1 MGTNLNA
8 LYDTLDSYV
17 ANVRAAQESINRYS
31 GALLLGNSGW
41 ASDRLQEANSF
52 KLSAFSASQGIS
64 LSMAEVLSEADS
76 ISPSFG
82 DIQVTLSD
90 VFIVRDNASSGV
102 FPPIEEVAISS
113 WNLTA
118 DEYNLGMIQGY
129 GGLTDSEIEVY
140 FLRYDP
146 VNGNS
151 VSMRQAL
158 TNGANE
164 CRNCP
169 EKVPGPLP
177 VLGVGVAF
185 RFARKLRER
194 SKVVRHLSFS

>member
-158 TNGANE
+158 TNGAN
-164 CRNCP
+164 
-169 EKVPGPLP
+169 
-177 VLGVGVAF
+177 
-185 RFARKLRER
+185 
-194 SKVVRHLSFS
+194 